1 MYLLFRKSLKMKQYN
16 IYAGLNGS
24 FGGASY
30 QYTTLAES
38 YEEAEQ
44 EAYEAAC
51 DEYESMAGLHGLYDI
66 EDCIEEYCSENNLER
81 DELDEEDLAIV
92 DETYIEERENWLDYK
107 AVLTEEDNIGEDDLI
122 LGYIVEDD
130 SPDQTNSK

>member
-1 MYLLFRKSLKMKQYN
+1 MKQYN

-51 DEYESMAGLHGLYDI
+51 DKYEFMAGFLDLYDA

-81 DELDEEDLAIV
+81 DELDEKDLVIV
-92 DETYIEERENWLDYK
+92 YETYIEKRENWLDYK
-107 AVLTEEDNIGEDDLI
+107 AVLTEEDNIGKDNLI
-122 LGYIVEDD
+122 LDYIVEDD
-130 SPDQTNSK
+130 SSDQTNSK